1 MDRNQELQDLT
12 EELLVEALTV
22 ELLRFA
28 AAQDAPA
35 LTRFSGDTWRSLLSR
50 CGNRL
55 DQLSSTLRIWGQA
68 LTADATPPG

>member
-1 MDRNQELQDLT
+1 MDWNQELQDLT

-35 LTRFSGDTWRSLLSR
+35 LTRFSGDT
-50 CGNRL
+50 
-55 DQLSSTLRIWGQA
+55 
-68 LTADATPPG
+68 